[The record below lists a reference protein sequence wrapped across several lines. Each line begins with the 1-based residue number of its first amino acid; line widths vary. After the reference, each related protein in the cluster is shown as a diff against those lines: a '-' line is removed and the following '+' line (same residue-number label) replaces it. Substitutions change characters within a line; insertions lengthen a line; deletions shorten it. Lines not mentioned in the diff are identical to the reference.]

1 MQLKRKRSESELS
14 SSSSAFGSPSR
25 PEQLTMMDMD
35 SVANVSPI
43 RQTSRSSTPSH
54 LHSRTLKRFRN
65 SRPSDEEIHERTLN
79 MLYTAQKQH
88 LAHQQISPFANLT
101 IQPQPHPAQMPSQGA
116 QASLHNFWKL
126 PNAAPASSTSTPPTV
141 DHLVYDS
148 PTNCDDC
155 GETLYEGVSEDSM
168 DVDGFCSEVDTSCGG
183 CGKHVC
189 SHCSITNLGE
199 QRKCLIC
206 AGRKVWVGG
215 LGWTGVS
222 GIKVC

>member
-25 PEQLTMMDMD
+25 PEQLSMMEMD
-35 SVANVSPI
+35 SIANVSPI

-54 LHSRTLKRFRN
+54 LHSRTMKRFRN

-88 LAHQQISPFANLT
+88 FSHQQTHPFASLPT
-101 IQPQPHPAQMPSQGA
+101 HRQPHPAQMPSQGA
-116 QASLHNFWKL
+116 QASLHDLWKL
-126 PNAAPASSTSTPPTV
+126 PHVAPTSNTSVPPPV
-141 DHLVYDS
+141 DRLVYDS

-155 GETLYEGVSEDSM
+155 GETLREGAGEDSM
-168 DVDGFCSEVDTSCGG
+168 DLDGFGSDVDAGCAG